1 MKQKIYTSGLFLFF
15 LVMLSACIL
24 TGCSDDKKS
33 NLTEGNGKKSH
44 SASVDM
50 SSWPDDLPKFKDG
63 KLFQVL
69 NNKDTDMLSSAVFGN
84 IKNPETAYKNYK
96 TALINKGWV
105 FDYDGTNEY
114 TWGGGYTKESKNVN
128 VNVQKDGSMAQ
139 IMYLAE

>member
-1 MKQKIYTSGLFLFF
+1 MKQKIYTSGLVF
-15 LVMLSACIL
+15 LVMLITCIL

-33 NLTEGNGKKSH
+33 NLTEGNGKNIH

-69 NNKDTDMLSSAVFGN
+69 NNKDTGVLASAVFGK

-96 TALINKGWV
+96 KALINKGWV
-105 FDYDGTNEY
+105 LDYDSTNEY
-114 TWGGGYTKESKNVN
+114 SWAGGYIKEPKSVD
-128 VNVQKDGSMAQ
+128 VNVQKDGSAVQ
-139 IMYLAE
+139 IMYSAD

>member
-1 MKQKIYTSGLFLFF
+1 MKQKIYTSGLFL
-15 LVMLSACIL
+15 LVMLSICIL

-33 NLTEGNGKKSH
+33 NPTEENGKKIH

-69 NNKDTDMLSSAVFGN
+69 NNKDTGVLSSAIFGK
-84 IKNPETAYKNYK
+84 IKNPESAYKNYK

>member
-1 MKQKIYTSGLFLFF
+1 MKQRIYTSGLFLVF

-33 NLTEGNGKKSH
+33 NPTEGNGKKSH

-69 NNKDTDMLSSAVFGN
+69 NNKDTGMLASAVFGN

-96 TALINKGWV
+96 TALSNQGWV
-105 FDYDGTNEY
+105 LDVDSSGEHAWDGDYAKDT
-114 TWGGGYTKESKNVN
+114 KNVH
-128 VNVQKDGSMAQ
+128 VTIQKDGSVAQ
-139 IMYLAE
+139 LFYIAH

>member
-1 MKQKIYTSGLFLFF
+1 MKQRFYTSGLVFLI
-15 LVMLSACIL
+15 MLITCIL

-33 NLTEGNGKKSH
+33 NPGEDNGKKSH

-63 KLFQVL
+63 KLITIL
-69 NNKDTDMLSSAVFGN
+69 NNKDTGVLDGAVFSQ

-105 FDYDGTNEY
+105 LDYDSTNEY
-114 TWGGGYTKESKNVN
+114 SWAGGYIKEPKSVD
-128 VNVQKDGSMAQ
+128 VNVQKDGSAVQ
-139 IMYLAE
+139 IMYSAD